1 LETLSGWGEAKGAA
15 FIITPIDL
23 RGGRGHLFLEVAA
36 PSALPPCYNW
46 SATTAAYEFPNKTSY
61 TRLTHWPQVFTNVDG
76 AVYY

>member
-36 PSALPPCYNW
+36 PSALHLCYNW
-46 SATTAAYEFPNKTSY
+46 SATTSAYEFPNKTLALDWGVAPGVHKCR
-61 TRLTHWPQVFTNVDG
+61 RLCLLL
-76 AVYY
+76 